1 MLCKVCNTE
10 FEGRSDAIYCSSK
23 CRKMANRIKDAVKSV
38 TDTDVTDN
46 LVTDNLVTANLVVKP
61 KFEEF
66 ELPDGFGDLPEDVR
80 LTISR
85 ISDDPAEFCRRT
97 TIALNYQRLFP
108 NSVHRGVPFGLKVR

>member
-10 FEGRSDAIYCSSK
+10 FEGRSDAIYCSPK
-23 CRKMANRIKDAVKSV
+23 CRVMANRNKCDS
-38 TDTDVTDN
+38 
-46 LVTDNLVTANLVVKP
+46 VTANVTANVMANVMANLAGKP
-61 KFEEF
+61 KFEGF